1 MTFYVKQHH
10 SNKSRNNLG
19 IRRRYLIMNNSP
31 KYSTTCI
38 FLLTDL
44 KKESQDIEEAF
55 RTRLAFFQKVISEK
69 GIY

>member
-1 MTFYVKQHH
+1 
-10 SNKSRNNLG
+10 
-19 IRRRYLIMNNSP
+19 MNNSP
-31 KYSTTCI
+31 KYPTTCI

-55 RTRLAFFQKVISEK
+55 RTRLAFFKKLISEK